1 MSQPYE
7 PEYPEVDPAV
17 SPRYPEPDPTLQP
30 RPPDALWKPA
40 AGAAPQASR
49 ISDVSE
55 TPPTVSS
62 EGTEAHVP
70 HTGRVHIAARRRG
83 ADVLAVG
90 SLALHLPHATAS
102 LLVVACLAY
111 VLESATGIP
120 LWATVAGWLLS
131 GALIFHRPTE
141 AFLANHVFGHRP
153 PSLVED
159 DRLTPL
165 WRDVTARFGA
175 DPATYQLWVA
185 ESEELN
191 AEAAAG
197 HIVTVTSAALR
208 LPPGQLAAV
217 LAHELSH
224 HVAGH
229 SWSALLGNWYAL
241 PGRLLWRALQALHRL
256 ALPHRHIE
264 AKETNRRLILL
275 AVVVG
280 LVLLYLFP
288 WLLLLALTPW
298 LLAAVNR
305 RAELRADR
313 AAALRG
319 FGPQLVA
326 VLQRFITDEE
336 ASKPP
341 SSVHRHDRL
350 LPAPS
355 LLSSK
360 PDHHTRLQRLQRQL
374 QQPGH

>member
-1 MSQPYE
+1 MSKSYE
-7 PEYPEVDPAV
+7 PEYPQHDPAE
-17 SPRYPEPDPTLQP
+17 SPRFPEARPEPS
-30 RPPDALWKPA
+30 WH
-40 AGAAPQASR
+40 AGPEASR
-49 ISDVSE
+49 EPDTTGSQPSA
-55 TPPTVSS
+55 TA
-62 EGTEAHVP
+62 EGQDSVEHLSPV
-70 HTGRVHIAARRRG
+70 GRIHIAARRRG
-83 ADVLAVG
+83 ADALAVG
-90 SLALHLPHATAS
+90 SLALHLPHAAAS

-111 VLESATGIP
+111 ALRSATGIP
-120 LWATVAGWLLS
+120 LWAVVAAWLVS
-131 GALIFHRPTE
+131 GALVFHRPTE
-141 AFLANHVFGHRP
+141 AFLAHHVFGHRP
-153 PSLVED
+153 PSLVEAG
-159 DRLTPL
+159 RLEPV

-175 DPATYQLWVA
+175 DAAAYQLWVA

-229 SWSALLGNWYAL
+229 SWSALLSSWYAL
-241 PGRLLWRALQALHRL
+241 PGRLLWRLLRALHRL
-256 ALPHRHIE
+256 TLPHRPSE
-264 AKETNRRLILL
+264 AKKANRRLILL
-275 AVVVG
+275 VCLAG

-288 WLLLLALTPW
+288 WLLLPALTPW
-298 LLAAVNR
+298 LLAAVSR

-319 FGPQLVA
+319 FGPQLIA
-326 VLQRFITDEE
+326 VLQRFITDAE
-336 ASKPP
+336 AAKPP
-341 SSVHRHDRL
+341 DPVHRHSRL

-374 QQPGH
+374 EQPGH

>member
-1 MSQPYE
+1 MEASAAEHVQH
-7 PEYPEVDPAV
+7 PEV
-17 SPRYPEPDPTLQP
+17 
-30 RPPDALWKPA
+30 
-40 AGAAPQASR
+40 
-49 ISDVSE
+49 
-55 TPPTVSS
+55 
-62 EGTEAHVP
+62 HVP
-70 HTGRVHIAARRRG
+70 HAGRVHIAARRRG

-90 SLALHLPHATAS
+90 SLALHLPHAAAS
-102 LLVVACLAY
+102 LFVVACLAY

-120 LWATVAGWLLS
+120 LWATVTGWLLS
-131 GALIFHRPTE
+131 GVLIFHRPTE
-141 AFLANHVFGHRP
+141 TFLAHHVFGHRP
-153 PSLVED
+153 PSLVETD
-159 DRLTPL
+159 QLETV
-165 WRDVTARFGA
+165 WHDVTTRFGA
-175 DPATYQLWVA
+175 DAATYQLWIA

-229 SWSALLGNWYAL
+229 SWSALLSNWYAL
-241 PGRLLWRALQALHRL
+241 PWRLLWRALRALHQL
-256 ALPHRHIE
+256 TLPHRHHQ
-264 AKETNRRLILL
+264 AKEANRRLILL
-275 AVVVG
+275 ASLAG

-288 WLLLLALTPW
+288 WLFLLALTPW
-298 LLAAVNR
+298 LLAAVSR
-305 RAELRADR
+305 RAELRADQ

-336 ASKPP
+336 ASKAPAP
-341 SSVHRHDRL
+341 VHRYGRL
-350 LPAPS
+350 FPAPS

-360 PDHHTRLQRLQRQL
+360 PDHHTRLQRLRRQL

>member
-1 MSQPYE
+1 MRPSADSSS
-7 PEYPEVDPAV
+7 PETAAHV
-17 SPRYPEPDPTLQP
+17 SPV
-30 RPPDALWKPA
+30 
-40 AGAAPQASR
+40 GR
-49 ISDVSE
+49 I
-55 TPPTVSS
+55 
-62 EGTEAHVP
+62 
-70 HTGRVHIAARRRG
+70 HIAARRRG
-83 ADVLAVG
+83 ADALAIG
-90 SLALHLPHATAS
+90 SLALHLPHAAAS
-102 LLVVACLAY
+102 LFVVAVLAY
-111 VLESATGIP
+111 ALQSATGIP
-120 LWATVAGWLLS
+120 VYATVAAWLLS
-131 GALIFHRPTE
+131 GALVFHRPTE
-141 AFLANHVFGHRP
+141 AFLAHHVFGHRP
-153 PSLVED
+153 PSLVETGQLD
-159 DRLTPL
+159 PV

-175 DPATYQLWVA
+175 DAATYQLWIA

-208 LPPGQLAAV
+208 LPPDQLAAV

-229 SWSALLGNWYAL
+229 SWSALLSSWYAL
-241 PGRLLWRALQALHRL
+241 PGRLLWRLLRAIHRFT
-256 ALPHRHIE
+256 LPHRPTQARE
-264 AKETNRRLILL
+264 ANRRLILL
-275 AVVVG
+275 ASLAALM
-280 LVLLYLFP
+280 LVYLFP

-298 LLAAVNR
+298 LLAAVSR
-305 RAELRADR
+305 RAELSADR

-341 SSVHRHDRL
+341 DPVHRHGRL

-355 LLSSK
+355 LLSAK

>member
-1 MSQPYE
+1 M
-7 PEYPEVDPAV
+7 
-17 SPRYPEPDPTLQP
+17 
-30 RPPDALWKPA
+30 
-40 AGAAPQASR
+40 
-49 ISDVSE
+49 
-55 TPPTVSS
+55 
-62 EGTEAHVP
+62 
-70 HTGRVHIAARRRG
+70 
-83 ADVLAVG
+83 
-90 SLALHLPHATAS
+90 
-102 LLVVACLAY
+102 ACLAY
-111 VLESATGIP
+111 ALEGATGIP

-131 GALIFHRPTE
+131 GALVFHRPTE
-141 AFLANHVFGHRP
+141 AFLARHVFGHRP
-153 PSLVED
+153 PSLVESGQ
-159 DRLTPL
+159 LEPL

-175 DPATYQLWVA
+175 DAATYQLWIA
-185 ESEELN
+185 ESEDLN

-197 HIVTVTSAALR
+197 RIVTVTSAALR

-229 SWSALLGNWYAL
+229 SWSALLSNWYAQ
-241 PGRLLWRALQALHRL
+241 PGRLLWRALRALHQL
-256 ALPHRHIE
+256 TLPHRHHE
-264 AKETNRRLILL
+264 AKEANRRLILL
-275 AVVVG
+275 AILIA

-288 WLLLLALTPW
+288 WLLLPALTPW

-319 FGPQLVA
+319 FGPQLVT

-336 ASKPP
+336 ASKRPTP
-341 SSVHRHDRL
+341 AHRSGRL

-360 PDHHTRLQRLQRQL
+360 PDHHTRLQQLQRYL

>member
-1 MSQPYE
+1 M
-7 PEYPEVDPAV
+7 V
-17 SPRYPEPDPTLQP
+17 R
-30 RPPDALWKPA
+30 DA
-40 AGAAPQASR
+40 
-49 ISDVSE
+49 
-55 TPPTVSS
+55 
-62 EGTEAHVP
+62 
-70 HTGRVHIAARRRG
+70 GRVHIAARRRG
-83 ADVLAVG
+83 ADTLAVG
-90 SLALHLPHATAS
+90 SLALHLPHAVAS
-102 LLVVACLAY
+102 LLVVAFLAY
-111 VLESATGIP
+111 LLESATGIP
-120 LWATVAGWLLS
+120 LWGTLAGWLLS

-141 AFLANHVFGHRP
+141 AFLAHHVFGHRP
-153 PSLVED
+153 PSLIEAD
-159 DRLTPL
+159 QLESAWL
-165 WRDVTARFGA
+165 DVTARFGA
-175 DPATYQLWVA
+175 DPATYQLWIA

-229 SWSALLGNWYAL
+229 SWSALLSNWYAL
-241 PGRLLWRALQALHRL
+241 PGSLLWRMLRALHRL
-256 ALPHRHIE
+256 TLPHRHQQ
-264 AKETNRRLILL
+264 AKEANRRLILL
-275 AVVVG
+275 ASVAG

-298 LLAAVNR
+298 LLAAVSR

-313 AAALRG
+313 SAALRG

-341 SSVHRHDRL
+341 NPVHHHDRL
-350 LPAPS
+350 FPAPS

>member
-1 MSQPYE
+1 M
-7 PEYPEVDPAV
+7 
-17 SPRYPEPDPTLQP
+17 
-30 RPPDALWKPA
+30 
-40 AGAAPQASR
+40 AG
-49 ISDVSE
+49 
-55 TPPTVSS
+55 
-62 EGTEAHVP
+62 
-70 HTGRVHIAARRRG
+70 
-83 ADVLAVG
+83 
-90 SLALHLPHATAS
+90 
-102 LLVVACLAY
+102 LAY
-111 VLESATGIP
+111 ALQSATGIS
-120 LWATVAGWLLS
+120 LWAPVIGWLLS

-141 AFLANHVFGHRP
+141 AFLAHHVFGHRP
-153 PSLVED
+153 PSLVEAGQ
-159 DRLTPL
+159 LEPV

-175 DPATYQLWVA
+175 DAVTYQLWIA

-208 LPPGQLAAV
+208 LPPSQLAAV

-229 SWSALLGNWYAL
+229 SWSALLSNWYAL
-241 PGRLLWRALQALHRL
+241 PGRLLWRVLQALHRY
-256 ALPHRHIE
+256 ALPHRRHEARE
-264 AKETNRRLILL
+264 AKRRLLLL
-275 AVVVG
+275 AILAG
-280 LVLLYLFP
+280 LVLLFLFP

-298 LLAAVNR
+298 LLAAVSR

-341 SSVHRHDRL
+341 VPVHRQGRL

-355 LLSSK
+355 LLSSR
-360 PDHHTRLQRLQRQL
+360 PDLHTRLQRLQRQL